1 MKFRAFLLL
10 ILLSTFLNATK
21 IGDVANVVG
30 VRENQLIGYG
40 LVVGLKGSGDGTT
53 SAFTLQSI
61 ANMLQTVGVKIKQ
74 SDIKSK
80 NTAAVMV
87 TANLPAFARQG
98 DKIDI
103 TISSIGDAKSLQG
116 GTLLMTALKGV
127 DGEIYAVGQGAITL
141 GGNNED
147 YHSTVATLP
156 NGALVEKEVIYD
168 IYNQNFADL
177 SIKNSSFQNVTG
189 LQNSINMK
197 FANAAVATN
206 PRTIRLNKPEN
217 LSMVEFLASVLSIDV
232 DYKTKDKI
240 IIDERTGTIVSGI
253 NVSVDPVII
262 THGDIVLKIEPQS
275 YYAHNQSES
284 SLDLGD
290 ETLIDG
296 SANTLN
302 IESKQTTIAN
312 ITRAL
317 SKLGASPQDIIAI
330 LQNLKRVGAIHVDLE
345 II

>member
-10 ILLSTFLNATK
+10 IFLSNLLNATK
-21 IGDVANVVG
+21 IGDVASVVG

-87 TANLPAFARQG
+87 TANLPSFARQG

-103 TISSIGDAKSLQG
+103 TISSLGDAKSLQG

-127 DGEIYAVGQGAITL
+127 DGEIYAVAQGAITL
-141 GGNNED
+141 GGNSED

-156 NGALVEKEVIYD
+156 NGALVEKEVLYD

-177 SIKNSSFQNVTG
+177 SLKNSSFKNASH
-189 LQNSINMK
+189 LQNSINSK
-197 FANAAVATN
+197 FHNSAVATN

-217 LSMVEFLASVLSIDV
+217 LSMVEFLASVLSIDI
-232 DYKTKDKI
+232 DYTAKEKI

-275 YYAHNQSES
+275 YYAHNQNQNSV
-284 SLDLGD
+284 DLGD

-296 SANTLN
+296 NTNTLN
-302 IESKQTTIAN
+302 IENKKTTIAN